1 MRHAEKP
8 GAIAGGEQSPTS
20 PASQDVNNVTAVNG
34 VASLAESS
42 SGSASLIGWR
52 EAGAA
57 VSVEAAASGRIS
69 GQPALVKMILQ
80 A

>member
-1 MRHAEKP
+1 
-8 GAIAGGEQSPTS
+8 
-20 PASQDVNNVTAVNG
+20 VTAVNG